1 MPTLI
6 VDKIELK
13 KQSGT
18 LVAAMLIG
26 IDLDGNVL
34 QVPIDITKAQYNV
47 LFAEIALKANNDN
60 VVHLHGQETIDGS
73 KIFVNDSVDQNYH
86 SIKILRSKH
95 GKAIQIINNSDTTYE
110 AVNLVNNKGYG
121 FVIDN
126 SAVYGQIINN
136 IGKIGMQISNIGEIG
151 LLISNGGNGVG
162 VRLHS
167 DDLSRGDLQ
176 QTLRNTVVIGSIDYL
191 GNIMAPSFKTKS
203 GLPTQFLKADG
214 SIDSTLYAKN
224 SDLQNLLAGIDPV
237 ALASLNDLIIA
248 YRNANGDLL
257 VAVDLIG
264 TNLSNV
270 IDVEIRN
277 RIAADLL
284 LAPIKDPIFTG
295 NGITIPRLTTAQ
307 ITAILNPVQGTL
319 VFNSDTNLIECF
331 GGAIWS
337 KSWNYLNGFYS
348 VQNELQIQT
357 TSIVDEI
364 ATGMSIAPIAGTYK
378 VDFTANY
385 DIVKGNVVTQ
395 ATLDLQILTLYLQ
408 NKPATGSH
416 VLMFVSGEIILPGVY
431 DINGAAALAGIITLD
446 AQGDPNAL
454 FVFRV
459 VGAINSV
466 AGTTFV
472 LANGASANNIFWT
485 ATGAIVLVANNVLYG
500 NFISLG
506 EAVSVGANS
515 NLTGRLF
522 SKAGAVAFS
531 SGIQNKPTGTSV
543 APLGILETFI
553 VFTAIGD
560 VNNAALTIIKGN
572 IGTAFGI
579 INMFLNSI
587 YTGKLY
593 DNTQKMGN
601 TNVFSI
607 YANEA
612 LIPNSVRSR
621 YSDNYLEEITLTAVI
636 TVAEGQS
643 VDIRWRTDVGIVYLK
658 NRIFTLTRLG

>member
-26 IDLDGNVL
+26 LDLDGNVL
-34 QVPIDITKAQYNV
+34 QVPIDITKAQYND

-95 GKAIQIINNSDTTYE
+95 GKAIQIINNSDAISE
-110 AVNLVNNKGYG
+110 AVSLENNRGYG
-121 FVIDN
+121 FVIN
-126 SAVYGQIINN
+126 NNAVYGQIINN

-151 LLISNGGNGVG
+151 LAINNGGTGVG
-162 VRLHS
+162 LRLHS

-176 QTLRNTVVIGSIDYL
+176 QTLRNTIVIGSIDYL

-203 GLPTQFLKADG
+203 GLATQFLKADG

-224 SDLQNLLAGIDPV
+224 SDFQNLLAGIDPV

-270 IDVEIRN
+270 IDAEIRN

-307 ITAILNPVQGTL
+307 ITDILNPVQGTL
-319 VFNSDTNLIECF
+319 VFNTDTNLVECF

-416 VLMFVSGEIILPGVY
+416 VLMFVSGDIILPGVY

-593 DNTQKMGN
+593 DDTQKMGN